1 MSNESTGSAEGAGN
15 AGNAGSVSNSS
26 SGGTTASSSSGG
38 GGRTDAG
45 RRLRTE
51 LTAGER
57 AYLADQRI
65 ARLATVDAQGRPQNN
80 PVGFFLRDDGAIDI
94 GGWQMGASRKWRNIA
109 ANPYVSLVVDDI
121 ASHHPWKVRG
131 VEIRGTAEQVTGPHA
146 YGAYLSE
153 ELIRIRPY
161 KIFGWGVDE

>member
-1 MSNESTGSAEGAGN
+1 MSNESTGSTASTGGSDGTGSAEEGG
-15 AGNAGSVSNSS
+15 
-26 SGGTTASSSSGG
+26 SGGS
-38 GGRTDAG
+38 TDTG

-94 GGWQMGASRKWRNIA
+94 GGWRMGGTRKWRNIA

-131 VEIRGTAEQVTGPHA
+131 VEIRGTAEQITGPHA

-153 ELIRIRPY
+153 ELIRIHPY